1 MEQFFKSII
10 DMDIAP
16 IVVCSLE
23 HKIIY
28 MNPAA
33 AESYKKSGGYGL
45 VGKSLL
51 DCHNNDSVC
60 KIKSVIKWFNE
71 SRGNNRIFT
80 FHNRKQNKDVYMI
93 ALRNYRGELI
103 GYYEKHEYR
112 TPETE
117 KPYEKINKISEERIN
132 EA

>member
-33 AESYKKSGGYGL
+33 AESYKKWT
-45 VGKSLL
+45 
-51 DCHNNDSVC
+51 C
-60 KIKSVIKWFNE
+60 
-71 SRGNNRIFT
+71 R
-80 FHNRKQNKDVYMI
+80 
-93 ALRNYRGELI
+93 
-103 GYYEKHEYR
+103 
-112 TPETE
+112 
-117 KPYEKINKISEERIN
+117 
-132 EA
+132 

>member
-16 IVVCSLE
+16 IVVCSLD

-33 AESYKKSGGYGL
+33 AESYSKSGGYDL
-45 VGKSLL
+45 IGKSLI

-60 KIKSVIKWFNE
+60 KIERVIHWFSE
-71 SRGNNRIFT
+71 GCDNNRVFT

-93 ALRNYRGELI
+93 ALRNDKGELI

-112 TPETE
+112 TLETE
-117 KPYEKINKISEERIN
+117 KSYEKINKISEERID

>member
-1 MEQFFKSII
+1 MCIR
-10 DMDIAP
+10 D
-16 IVVCSLE
+16 
-23 HKIIY
+23 
-28 MNPAA
+28 
-33 AESYKKSGGYGL
+33 
-45 VGKSLL
+45 
-51 DCHNNDSVC
+51 
-60 KIKSVIKWFNE
+60 
-71 SRGNNRIFT
+71 R
-80 FHNRKQNKDVYMI
+80 NKDVYMI

>member
-33 AESYKKSGGYGL
+33 AESYKKAAAMDLSVNL
-45 VGKSLL
+45 SLTVIIMIRCVKL
-51 DCHNNDSVC
+51 KALLNGSMKAAAITVFLHFTIGSR
-60 KIKSVIKWFNE
+60 IKMFI
-71 SRGNNRIFT
+71 
-80 FHNRKQNKDVYMI
+80 
-93 ALRNYRGELI
+93 
-103 GYYEKHEYR
+103 
-112 TPETE
+112 
-117 KPYEKINKISEERIN
+117 
-132 EA
+132 

>member
-51 DCHNNDSVC
+51 DCHIRCVKLKALLNGSMKAAAITVFLHFTIGSR
-60 KIKSVIKWFNE
+60 IKMFI
-71 SRGNNRIFT
+71 
-80 FHNRKQNKDVYMI
+80 
-93 ALRNYRGELI
+93 
-103 GYYEKHEYR
+103 
-112 TPETE
+112 
-117 KPYEKINKISEERIN
+117 
-132 EA
+132 

>member
-1 MEQFFKSII
+1 METGGSFNGAVFKSII

-33 AESYKKSGGYGL
+33 AKAIKKSGGYGL

-60 KIKSVIKWFNE
+60 KIKSVIKWFMKAAA
-71 SRGNNRIFT
+71 ITVF
-80 FHNRKQNKDVYMI
+80 Y
-93 ALRNYRGELI
+93 
-103 GYYEKHEYR
+103 
-112 TPETE
+112 
-117 KPYEKINKISEERIN
+117 ISQS
-132 EA
+132 EAE

>member
-10 DMDIAP
+10 DMDTSA
-16 IVVCSLE
+16 VVICDIY

-33 AESYKKSGGYGL
+33 AKRYAKKGGYGL

-51 DCHNNDSVC
+51 ECHNEESNI
-60 KIKSVIKWFNE
+60 KIKKVLKWFAE
-71 SRGNNRIFT
+71 SADNNRVFT
-80 FHNRKQNKDVYMI
+80 FHNPKENMDAYMT
-93 ALRNYRGELI
+93 ALRNDSGELI

-112 TPETE
+112 APE
-117 KPYEKINKISEERIN
+117 SGERYDM
-132 EA
+132 EGASHA